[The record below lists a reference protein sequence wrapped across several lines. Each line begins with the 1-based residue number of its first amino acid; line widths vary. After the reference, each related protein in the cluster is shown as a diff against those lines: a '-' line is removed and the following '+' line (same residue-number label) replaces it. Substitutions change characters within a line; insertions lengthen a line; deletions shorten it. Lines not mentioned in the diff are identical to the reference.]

1 MNIKLDEDEH
11 IIESIQKHWFVILSY
26 VIVLFFLSLVPLIF
40 IAILKIVFSSFDLT
54 RIMAGDPTSL
64 LMFLYSIWLLALWTV
79 LFFRWTDYYLDVW
92 YVTNKRVIDVEQKG
106 IFRRE
111 ISTVHYE
118 SIEDVTTHISGA
130 IETVLKFGDINIQTS
145 GESREF
151 IIKNASDPDKAKE
164 IILTQY
170 RKVIEKP
177 KPVTIEQASESPIN

>member
-26 VIVLFFLSLVPLIF
+26 MIVLLLLSLVPLIF
-40 IAILKIVFSSFDLT
+40 LAVFKIVLPAFDLSK
-54 RIMAGDPTSL
+54 IIAGDPTSL
-64 LMFLYSIWLLALWTV
+64 LLFLYSIWLLFLWTV

-118 SIEDVTTHISGA
+118 NIEDVTTHISGV
-130 IETVLKFGDINIQTS
+130 IETLLKFGDINIQTS

-151 IIKNASDPDKAKE
+151 IIKNATHPDKSKE
-164 IILTQY
+164 IILEQY

-177 KPVTIEQASESPIN
+177 KPVTVEPPVQS